1 MVIDNCQKAKIED
14 SDPPKINRSRCETKM
29 QIPPFNEFLN
39 VNTPMQ
45 LGGVHHQYLTDYR
58 WQHQHTREGFEGC
71 IKNVIHNSEAS
82 SVLLHILIA
91 TIESQRLS
99 ELYDWTGLFF
109 ILLLTRSAL

>member
-14 SDPPKINRSRCETKM
+14 SDPPKINRSRCEAKT

-39 VNTPMQ
+39 VNTPLQ

-71 IKNVIHNSEAS
+71 IKNVIHNSEVS
-82 SVLLHILIA
+82 IN
-91 TIESQRLS
+91 
-99 ELYDWTGLFF
+99 Y
-109 ILLLTRSAL
+109 